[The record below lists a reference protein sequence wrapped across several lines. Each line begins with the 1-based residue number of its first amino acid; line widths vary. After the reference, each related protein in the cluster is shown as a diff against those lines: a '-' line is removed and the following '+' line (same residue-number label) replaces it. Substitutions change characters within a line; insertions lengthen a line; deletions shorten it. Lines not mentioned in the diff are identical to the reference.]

1 MKKPLLFKP
10 ASNRLL
16 VKFTVVL
23 FTALLVM
30 LQHNQVAAQ
39 YCLAPATNEAIIP
52 STTMQTTPSYNS
64 GARAFN
70 FAATAGCGYTFATCG
85 NSSAD
90 TYLRLYS
97 TGTGGTVLVTADDNC
112 GAQSSFTWTC
122 TTSGTYSVLLTNWSC
137 NALSSA
143 TAMTYVSTCSP
154 PPPAGCT
161 YSIALLDT
169 YGDGWNGGSVT
180 VNVGGTNVLVGSTL
194 ASGAGPAVFNFN
206 VFQGQAITVNY
217 TAGSWSSE
225 NYYRVYNAASGGGTQ
240 LFQSTLYSTPP
251 ASQAITNGCTIAMPA
266 CSGTPAPGATNATL
280 AAVPV
285 GGTTVLSVQT
295 TYPLATYQ
303 WQSSSSSTGPWANI
317 TGATNSTYSLTYS
330 TPTWFRCVLVCGTNT
345 GISTPLQIVTGPC
358 ISTSF
363 YGAGFGYYG
372 MINSV
377 NFNTLSHT
385 GTGALASPYYAS
397 YSPATTTT
405 TVMAGVTYNLT
416 LNTGY
421 YNAAGAWFDW
431 NNNTV
436 FETSEYV
443 SFGTNTSWTNW
454 SGTVAVS
461 VPNNAFNGQI
471 SMRVRT
477 EYAFYTLNA
486 SSACTTLTYGETKDF
501 RITVIPAPNCAG
513 TPNAGSATITAATG
527 CPNQSITTTASGLSI
542 GNGISYQWQ
551 SAPSASGPWSNITG
565 ATSLSYTTATAA
577 TTFYRMVTACLFS
590 ASSNNSNVVSF
601 TPSGGQCECGSYPAV
616 FASSTADE
624 EISNVTV
631 GTMNNSSNCS
641 TTAPGPG
648 SINSRYSNY
657 TGAVVG
663 PSVNQ
668 GDVVNFSVTQTSCGG
683 PYTNIFQIFVD
694 FNQDGDFL
702 DAGEF
707 VYNQPVSATGNHTKT
722 GSFLVPSGAT
732 LGTTRMRVVN
742 IETSP
747 TTFNYAHNGY
757 SWGETEDYCFTV
769 TLPPPCAG
777 TPTPGNTIA
786 TPNSVFAGQT
796 TVLTLQNNTSGTG
809 VTYQWQAASSATGPW
824 ANITGATSFT
834 FTATPTATTWY
845 QCIVTCTNSS
855 SSATSAPVLVNYNP
869 YCNPVYS
876 SGTLYGDLIS
886 NVAITGTTLN
896 NNSGTAAGGPYY
908 TYYSNLPAAVM
919 QAATSYQVQVTA
931 GSFSG
936 QNFAVWIDY
945 NDNFIFEASEKVGF
959 STAGT
964 TASFQTVSFNINLAC
979 TPPLGLHRMR
989 VRGVWLTA
997 GASIDPCALYGY
1009 GETEDYNVN
1018 IIAAVPFTPSFT
1030 VAPANQACTFTDY
1043 TYTTQTGMQSY
1054 TWGFPGTAGVNYNII
1069 SGGTSTSN
1077 TATVQYLTAGTQNV
1091 TLNYLNAS
1099 GCTSTGPVNTSITV
1113 QGTAQIAPLAGT
1125 QTVCA
1130 GSTVNF
1136 STTSTGGTWSSSNNA
1151 VATINPNTGLVTGV
1165 SAGTATMTYTIN
1177 NSTTWCPPSTA
1188 TRTVTVL
1195 ASPIVN
1201 AGPDVTICSNQ
1212 STNLAGSIT
1221 PATVNG
1227 SCTQNYSGG
1236 GNDCSNFFI
1245 GGISNCA
1252 PAGAIITSIT
1262 YQAVIGPYCTSW
1274 YNWILFVNGAQ
1285 ITTGCN
1291 GTFTYNG
1298 LNGQPANGQLLQL
1311 RSIDNDFYCDYVNMQ
1326 FNVTINYTIPVNF
1339 SWAAAP
1345 SLTSTT
1351 SLTPSASP
1359 MQTTTYTLSSTNSV
1373 GCTSS
1378 DQVVVNVNQSP
1389 ANAPIVAPSV
1399 LCVGNNA
1406 LVSNPVPNGTW
1417 SSSTPALMSLNGVTG
1432 DIVGM
1437 GAGTA
1442 AVSYTTTATNGCT
1455 TTTTANI
1462 AVQALPVATITS
1474 SNGTSICQGSATTL
1488 TAPTAASYAW
1498 NNGATTQSISVT
1510 AGGNYA
1516 VTITSAAGCVS
1527 NPSAP
1532 MSLTVNQPPVAT
1544 VALNGPSTFCQGGSV
1559 VLTAAGG
1566 TTYNWNNS
1574 ISAAANTITTS
1585 GTYTATVTNAA
1596 GCTATTAPIT
1606 VNVLPAPVASIS
1618 ANGPTAFCAGG
1629 SVVLSANGAGS
1640 YLWSNGSTASS
1651 VAVNTSASMTYTVT
1665 DANGCSTTTA
1675 PTVVAVTPLPVVAA
1689 IAGANTVCQGTN
1701 TNFTNASVGGVWSSS
1716 NAAVASVDATGVV
1729 SGVTGG
1735 NATISYTVT
1744 NNGCSTTEVKN
1755 ISVQT
1760 APVTSINVSGPTTFC
1775 AGGSVVLTAA
1785 AGNGFA
1791 WTNTATSQAI
1801 TVTQSGTYGVSVT
1814 NGQGCASIA
1823 TPVSITVVPF
1833 PVLDPIA
1840 GNNAVCIGATTP
1852 LSNTTTGGVWSSS
1865 NASVASVST
1874 NGTVSGVNN
1883 GSATISY
1890 TYTNATGCTSV
1901 VTKPI
1906 AVTVVPSA
1914 ATSLSG
1920 PTTFCA
1926 GNTVTITAPLADTYL
1941 WSNNATTQS
1950 ITVSTSGTYDVL
1962 VATAGCSATSTP
1974 VSVTVNALPTPI
1986 VTTNNVAI
1994 CQGTAATLTS
2004 SPAANYTWS
2013 NGASTSSINV
2023 TSAGNYSVTVTDA
2036 NGCTAT
2042 STPMAI
2048 AVSANPSVSISAA
2061 GPTTFCQGQSVV
2073 LNTNTNG
2080 SSYVWSNGAQTQSI
2094 TANTS
2099 GLYFVTVTNAAGCTA
2114 VSNEITVNAQSA
2126 FTPTITAVSP
2136 TTVCAGAFATLV
2148 ASPGATYLWSN
2159 NANTQGVNIGTN
2171 GPVTVTVTNSQ
2182 GCTGTSAPI
2191 NITVLAVPTTTI
2203 TASGATTFCEGGSV
2217 TLTAGG
2223 ANSYVWANNSTT
2235 ASQTVTTGGTYV
2247 VTGYSANGCPD
2258 LAEITVTV
2266 NEAPSADLIADGNNS
2281 LCPGET
2287 LTLSAQPGNAYN
2299 WTPSAS
2305 TAQEIAVTTP
2315 GTYSCSITSAN
2326 GCTTTSEQ
2334 VVVTAAQP
2342 TSTTLNV
2349 TALQNYVLNEIT
2361 YTQTGTYTQVLT
2373 NAAGC
2378 DSTITLNLT
2387 LTVGLDENGL
2397 VSFSVQPNPTD
2408 AIFTLKA
2415 SEALFSNYVIQDAQ
2429 GKVVSTGTLSGTST
2443 TIDIEQVARGIYFLK
2458 VAEAAEAIRI
2468 VKN

>member
-1 MKKPLLFKP
+1 MKKSLLFKP

-16 VKFTVVL
+16 VKSTVLL

-30 LQHNQVAAQ
+30 LQYNQVAAQ
-39 YCLAPATNEAIIP
+39 YCLAPATNVAISP

-112 GAQSSFTWTC
+112 GSQSSFTWTC

-137 NALSSA
+137 SALSSA
-143 TAMTYVSTCSP
+143 TAMTYVSTCAP
-154 PPPAGCT
+154 PPPSGCT

-240 LFQSTLYSTPP
+240 LFQSNLYSTPP
-251 ASQAITNGCTIAMPA
+251 ASQAITNGCTIAMPS

-317 TGATNSTYSLTYS
+317 TGATNSTYTLTYS

-405 TVMAGVTYNLT
+405 TVMSGVTYNLT

-436 FETSEYV
+436 FEATEYV

-471 SMRVRT
+471 SMRIRT
-477 EYAFYTLNA
+477 EYAGYTLGA
-486 SSACTTLTYGETKDF
+486 GSACTTLTYGETKDF

-513 TPNAGSATITAATG
+513 TPNAGSATITATTG
-527 CPNQSITTTASGLSI
+527 CPNQSITMTASGLSI

-565 ATSLSYTTATAA
+565 ASSLAYTTATTA
-577 TTFYRMVTACLFS
+577 TTFYRMVTACLYS

-601 TPSGGQCECGSYPAV
+601 TPAGGQCQCGTYPANYSNTT
-616 FASSTADE
+616 FDE
-624 EISNVTV
+624 EITNVTV
-631 GTMNNSSNCS
+631 GTMANASTCA
-641 TTAPGPG
+641 TTAPGTG
-648 SINSRYSNY
+648 SINQRYSNY
-657 TGAVVG
+657 TGFVTG

-668 GDVVNFSVTQTSCGG
+668 GDVVNFSLTQTSCGG
-683 PYTNIFQIFVD
+683 PYNNIFQIFVD

-707 VYNQPVSATGNHTKT
+707 VYNQPTAAYGNQTAT
-722 GSFLVPSGAT
+722 GSFLVPAGAT

-742 IETSP
+742 AETTA
-747 TTFNYAHNGY
+747 TTTNYAHNLY
-757 SWGETEDYCFTV
+757 YYGETEDYCFTV

-777 TPTPGNTIA
+777 TPTPGNTLASA
-786 TPNSVFAGQT
+786 TSIFAGQT
-796 TVLTLQNNTSGTG
+796 TNLSLQNNTSGTG
-809 VTYQWQAASSATGPW
+809 VTYQWQSAASATGPW
-824 ANITGATSFT
+824 TNITAATT
-834 FTATPTATTWY
+834 YNYTATPTATTWY
-845 QCIVTCTNSS
+845 QCVVTCTNAASS
-855 SSATSAPVLVNYNP
+855 TTSNPVQVLYNP
-869 YCNPVYS
+869 YCNPAYI

-919 QAATSYQVQVTA
+919 SAASSYQVQVTC
-931 GSFSG
+931 GSFPY
-936 QNFAVWIDY
+936 QAFAVWIDY
-945 NDNFIFEASEKVGF
+945 NDNNTFEASEKVGF
-959 STAGT
+959 STAYT
-964 TASFQTVSFNINLAC
+964 TYGFETVSFNINLAC

-989 VRGVWLTA
+989 VRGVYYTP
-997 GASIDPCALYGY
+997 GASIDPCATYYY

-1018 IIAAVPFTPSFT
+1018 IIAAVPFTPSYT
-1030 VAPANQACTFTDY
+1030 VTPGNQACTFTDY

-1069 SGGTSTSN
+1069 SGGTTTSN
-1077 TATVQYLTAGTQNV
+1077 TATVQYLTAGSQNV
-1091 TLNYLNAS
+1091 SLNYLNAS
-1099 GCTSTGPVNTSITV
+1099 GCTSTGPVSNTITV
-1113 QGTAQIAPLAGT
+1113 QATAQIAPLAGT

-1130 GSTVNF
+1130 GATVNF
-1136 STTSTGGTWSSSNNA
+1136 STTSTGGTWSSSNPA
-1151 VATINPNTGLVTGV
+1151 IATINPNTGVVTGV
-1165 SAGTATMTYTIN
+1165 AAGSATMTYTIL

-1195 ASPIVN
+1195 ASPVVN
-1201 AGPDVTICSNQ
+1201 AGPDVTICSGQ
-1212 STNLAGSIT
+1212 STNLSGSVT

-1245 GGISNCA
+1245 GGTSNCA

-1262 YQAVIGPYCTSW
+1262 YQAVIGPFCTSW

-1311 RSIDNDFYCDYVNMQ
+1311 RSIDNDFWCDYVNMQ

-1345 SLTSTT
+1345 SLSSVS
-1351 SLTPSASP
+1351 SLTPSATPTS
-1359 MQTTTYTLSSTNSV
+1359 TTTYTLSSTNSV
-1373 GCTSS
+1373 GCTSA
-1378 DQVVVNVNQSP
+1378 DQVVVNVNPSP
-1389 ANAPIVAPSV
+1389 ANAPVVAPAT
-1399 LCVGNNA
+1399 LCVGNNGV
-1406 LVSNPVPNGTW
+1406 VSNPVPNGTW
-1417 SSSTPALMSLNGVTG
+1417 ATSTPSVLSLNPITG
-1432 DIVGM
+1432 DIVGVSS
-1437 GAGTA
+1437 GTGT
-1442 AVSYTTTATNGCT
+1442 VSYTTTAINGCT

-1462 AVQALPVATITS
+1462 AVQALPVATIAS

-1488 TAPTAASYAW
+1488 TAPTAAAYAW
-1498 NNGATTQSISVT
+1498 NNGATTQSIAAT
-1510 AGGNYA
+1510 AGGNYS
-1516 VTITSAAGCVS
+1516 VIVTSAAGCVS

-1532 MSLTVNQPPVAT
+1532 LALTVNQPPVAN
-1544 VALNGPSTFCQGGSV
+1544 VALNGPASFCQGGAV
-1559 VLTAAGG
+1559 VLTASGG
-1566 TTYNWNNS
+1566 TSYNWNNS
-1574 ISAAANTITTS
+1574 VIGATNTISTS

-1596 GCTATTAPIT
+1596 GCSAVSSPIT
-1606 VNVLPAPVASIS
+1606 VNVLPAPAASIT
-1618 ANGPTAFCAGG
+1618 ANGPVAFCEG
-1629 SVVLSANGAGS
+1629 SNVVLSANGSGTYA
-1640 YLWSNGSTASS
+1640 WSNGSTASS
-1651 VAVNTSASMTYTVT
+1651 IAVNNSGSFNYTVT
-1665 DANGCSTTTA
+1665 GANGCTTTTT
-1675 PTVVAVTPLPVVAA
+1675 PTIVSVTPLPVVAA
-1689 IAGANTVCQGTN
+1689 IAGANTVCQGSN
-1701 TNFTNASVGGVWSSS
+1701 TLFTNATTGGAWSSS
-1716 NAAVASVDATGVV
+1716 NTAIAAVDATGDI
-1729 SGVTGG
+1729 SGVSGG

-1744 NNGCSTTEVKN
+1744 NNGCSTTQTKN

-1760 APVTSINVSGPTTFC
+1760 APATSISVSGPTTFC

-1791 WTNTATSQAI
+1791 WTNSSTAQSI

-1823 TPVSITVVPF
+1823 ALVTIDVVAF

-1840 GNNAVCIGATTP
+1840 GNNSVCIGATTP

-1865 NASVASVST
+1865 NTGVASVST

-1890 TYTNATGCTSV
+1890 TYTNATGCTAV

-1906 AVTVVPSA
+1906 AVNVVPLA
-1914 ATSLSG
+1914 VTSING
-1920 PTTFCA
+1920 PTTFCT
-1926 GNTVTITAPLADTYL
+1926 GNTVTITAPTADSYV
-1941 WSNNATTQS
+1941 WSNNDTTQS
-1950 ITVSTSGTYDVL
+1950 ITVSTSGTYDV
-1962 VATAGCSATSTP
+1962 AITTAGCSATSAP
-1974 VSVTVNALPTPI
+1974 VAVVVNALPTPI

-1994 CQGTAATLTS
+1994 CQGTAATLSAT
-2004 SPAANYTWS
+2004 PAAAYAWS
-2013 NGASTSSINV
+2013 NGATTPSINV
-2023 TSAGNYSVTVTDA
+2023 TSAGNYTVSVTDA
-2036 NGCTAT
+2036 NGCSAT
-2042 STPMAI
+2042 SAPLAI
-2048 AVSANPSVSISAA
+2048 AVSAAPSVSIAAA
-2061 GPTTFCQGQSVV
+2061 GPITFCQGQSVV
-2073 LNTNTNG
+2073 MNTNTNG
-2080 SSYVWSNGAQTQSI
+2080 TSFAWSNGATTPSI
-2094 TANTS
+2094 TANAS
-2099 GLYFVTVTNAAGCTA
+2099 GLYFVTVTNAAGCSA
-2114 VSNEITVNAQSA
+2114 VSNEITVNAQAS
-2126 FTPTITAVSP
+2126 FVPTITAAST
-2136 TTVCAGAFATLV
+2136 TTVCSGAFATLV
-2148 ASPGATYLWSN
+2148 ASSGASYVWSN
-2159 NANTQGVNIGTN
+2159 GQTTQGVNVGSN
-2171 GPVTVTVTNSQ
+2171 GPITVTVTNSL
-2182 GCTGTSAPI
+2182 GCSGTSAPM
-2191 NITVLAVPTTTI
+2191 NVTVLPVPTTTI
-2203 TASGATTFCEGGSV
+2203 TASGPLTFCEGGSV

-2223 ANSYVWANNSTT
+2223 ANAYIWANNSTST
-2235 ASQTVTTGGTYV
+2235 TQTVSTPGTYV

-2258 LAEITVTV
+2258 LAEVTVVV
-2266 NEAPSADLIADGNNS
+2266 NEAPAADLILDGNTS

-2287 LTLSAQPGNAYN
+2287 LTISAQPGNTYN
-2299 WTPSAS
+2299 WTTGSS
-2305 TAQEIAVTTP
+2305 AQEISVTTP
-2315 GTYSCSITSAN
+2315 GTYSCVLTSAN
-2326 GCTTTSEQ
+2326 GCTTNAEQ
-2334 VVVTAAQP
+2334 IVVTAAQA
-2342 TSTTLNV
+2342 TATTLNV
-2349 TALQNYVLNEIT
+2349 TALENYVLNEII
-2361 YTQTGTYTQVLT
+2361 YTQSGTYTQVLT

-2387 LTVGLDENGL
+2387 LTVGLDENGF

-2415 SEALFSNYVIQDAQ
+2415 SAALYSNYVVQDAQ
-2429 GKVVSTGTLSGTST
+2429 GKVVATGTLNGTST
-2443 TIDIEQVARGIYFLK
+2443 TIDIDQVARGIYFLK

>member
-1 MKKPLLFKP
+1 MKKPLLKKP
-10 ASNRLL
+10 L
-16 VKFTVVL
+16 K
-23 FTALLVM
+23 
-30 LQHNQVAAQ
+30 
-39 YCLAPATNEAIIP
+39 AI
-52 STTMQTTPSYNS
+52 
-64 GARAFN
+64 
-70 FAATAGCGYTFATCG
+70 
-85 NSSAD
+85 
-90 TYLRLYS
+90 
-97 TGTGGTVLVTADDNC
+97 
-112 GAQSSFTWTC
+112 SSFTMGSVFVIAFLLTSFGSGFAQIATQSFNFNNAATGTQGWTGSFSRFTGTSAC
-122 TTSGTYSVLLTNWSC
+122 SGGAALRYNLYSFAPTATLVSPSLGTSNGGLVTLSYQYKANNWSANTAGTNPWGNFTVQYGSSAAGPWTTVATVNNETQSGSCITKTHSFVVPVGTTFIRYNCTWTSGDYFLNFDEINISQAAVSACSGTPNTGTTSISANNGCAGASVTLNSSGLSSGNGILYQWQQSINGGTTWTNIPGATSTSATVTPAATTLYRIVTTCANSFISSNSSTVTYSVN
-137 NALSSA
+137 
-143 TAMTYVSTCSP
+143 TCS
-154 PPPAGCT
+154 G
-161 YSIALLDT
+161 SITMTDSW
-169 YGDGWNGGSVT
+169 GDGWNGAVMTLNVNGS
-180 VNVGGTNVLVGSTL
+180 
-194 ASGAGPAVFNFN
+194 P
-206 VFQGQAITVNY
+206 FQTF
-217 TAGSWSSE
+217 SL
-225 NYYRVYNAASGGGTQ
+225 GGGTSQ
-240 LFQSTLYSTPP
+240 TVSFCLPQASTYSLFY
-251 ASQAITNGCTIAMPA
+251 TNGGAYPTEVGVSLTINGTQVYAVGFGGATVNTTLVSGNA
-266 CSGTPAPGATNATL
+266 CPPVCAGVPNNGTAGVSASTACVGSSIVLSGTGLTASTGI
-280 AAVPV
+280 
-285 GGTTVLSVQT
+285 
-295 TYPLATYQ
+295 TYQ
-303 WQSSSSSTGPWANI
+303 WQSGPSATGPWANI
-317 TGATNSTYSLTYS
+317 VGATGQNAT
-330 TPTWFRCVLVCGTNT
+330 
-345 GISTPLQIVTGPC
+345 IS
-358 ISTSF
+358 
-363 YGAGFGYYG
+363 
-372 MINSV
+372 
-377 NFNTLSHT
+377 
-385 GTGALASPYYAS
+385 ALA
-397 YSPATTTT
+397 
-405 TVMAGVTYNLT
+405 G
-416 LNTGY
+416 
-421 YNAAGAWFDW
+421 
-431 NNNTV
+431 
-436 FETSEYV
+436 
-443 SFGTNTSWTNW
+443 
-454 SGTVAVS
+454 
-461 VPNNAFNGQI
+461 
-471 SMRVRT
+471 
-477 EYAFYTLNA
+477 
-486 SSACTTLTYGETKDF
+486 
-501 RITVIPAPNCAG
+501 
-513 TPNAGSATITAATG
+513 
-527 CPNQSITTTASGLSI
+527 
-542 GNGISYQWQ
+542 
-551 SAPSASGPWSNITG
+551 
-565 ATSLSYTTATAA
+565 
-577 TTFYRMVTACLFS
+577 TTFYRIVSTCTFS
-590 ASSNNSNVVSF
+590 ASAANSNAIAVNGVACSSLNVPQSNFNFNPCGNNTFLYDNGGSGGNYADNSNGYTVIENTGTSILTLSGTFSGIETCCDYLRIYNGIGTGGTLLNSYIGTGNIVSF
-601 TPSGGQCECGSYPAV
+601 TS
-616 FASSTADE
+616 
-624 EISNVTV
+624 
-631 GTMNNSSNCS
+631 
-641 TTAPGPG
+641 APGQTITVQFYSDG
-648 SINSRYSNY
+648 SV
-657 TGAVVG
+657 TGAGFSLTANYVG
-663 PSVNQ
+663 GLCLQCSGTPS
-668 GDVVNFSVTQTSCGG
+668 
-683 PYTNIFQIFVD
+683 P
-694 FNQDGDFL
+694 
-702 DAGEF
+702 
-707 VYNQPVSATGNHTKT
+707 
-722 GSFLVPSGAT
+722 GAT
-732 LGTTRMRVVN
+732 V
-742 IETSP
+742 
-747 TTFNYAHNGY
+747 
-757 SWGETEDYCFTV
+757 
-769 TLPPPCAG
+769 
-777 TPTPGNTIA
+777 A

-796 TVLTLQNNTSGTG
+796 TNLSFQNIPSGAG
-809 VTYQWQAASSATGPW
+809 ITYQWQSAPSATGPW
-824 ANITGATSFT
+824 TNIIGGTTLNYT
-834 FTATPTATTWY
+834 VTPTATTWY
-845 QCIVTCTNSS
+845 QCIVTCTNTASTTIS
-855 SSATSAPVLVNYNP
+855 TPVQVLYNP
-869 YCNPVYS
+869 YCNPAYS
-876 SGTLYGDLIS
+876 FGISSGDLIS

-896 NNSGTAAGGPYY
+896 NNSGTATNGPAY
-908 TYYSNLPAAVM
+908 TYYSGLAPAIM

-931 GSFSG
+931 GSFSN

-959 STAGT
+959 STAAT
-964 TASFQTVSFNINLAC
+964 TASFQTISFQINLAC

-989 VRGVWLTA
+989 VRGVYATA
-997 GASIDPCALYGY
+997 GSVIDPCALYAW

-1043 TYTTQTGMQSY
+1043 TYTTQPGMQSY

-1130 GSTVNF
+1130 GSTVSF

-1165 SAGTATMTYTIN
+1165 SDGTATMTYTIN

-1188 TRTVTVL
+1188 TRTITVN

-1212 STNLAGSIT
+1212 STNLAGSVT

-1227 SCTQNYSGG
+1227 SCNLSYTGS

-1245 GGISNCA
+1245 GGLSNCA
-1252 PAGAIITSIT
+1252 PAGAIITSIS
-1262 YQAVIGPYCTSW
+1262 YQALIGVNCTSW
-1274 YNWILFVNGAQ
+1274 YNWQLYVNGAMV
-1285 ITTGCN
+1285 TTGCD
-1291 GTFTYNG
+1291 GTYTYNG
-1298 LNGQPANGQLLQL
+1298 LNGQPANGQLIQL
-1311 RSIDNDFYCDYVNMQ
+1311 RSVDNDVYCDFVNMTL
-1326 FNVTINYTIPVNF
+1326 NLTINYTIPVNF
-1339 SWAAAP
+1339 NWAAAP

-1359 MQTTTYTLSSTNSV
+1359 MQTTTYTLSSTNSL

-1406 LVSNPVPNGTW
+1406 VVSNPVPNGTW

-1462 AVQALPVATITS
+1462 AVQALPVATIAS

-1544 VALNGPSTFCQGGSV
+1544 VALNGPATFCQGGSV

-1606 VNVLPAPVASIS
+1606 VNVLPAPAANIS

-1651 VAVNTSASMTYTVT
+1651 VAVNTSASLTYTVT

-1675 PTVVAVTPLPVVAA
+1675 PTVVAVTQLPVVAA

-1701 TNFTNASVGGVWSSS
+1701 TNFTNASTGGVWSSS
-1716 NAAVASVDATGVV
+1716 NASVASVDATGVV

-1760 APVTSINVSGPTTFC
+1760 APVTSISVSGPTTFC

-1823 TPVSITVVPF
+1823 APVSITVVPF

-1840 GNNAVCIGATTP
+1840 GNNSVCIGATTP

-1865 NASVASVST
+1865 NAGVAAVST

-1890 TYTNATGCTSV
+1890 TYTNASGCTSV

-1906 AVTVVPSA
+1906 AVNVIPSA
-1914 ATSLSG
+1914 ATSISG

-1926 GNTVTITAPLADTYL
+1926 GNSVTITAPLADTYL

-1950 ITVSTSGTYDVL
+1950 ITVSTSGSYDVL
-1962 VATAGCSATSTP
+1962 VATAGCSATSAP

-2004 SPAANYTWS
+2004 SPAANYAWS
-2013 NGASTSSINV
+2013 NGSTAASISV

-2042 STPMAI
+2042 STPLAI
-2048 AVSANPSVSISAA
+2048 AVSANPSVSIAAA

-2080 SSYVWSNGAQTQSI
+2080 SSFVWSNGAQTPSI

-2114 VSNEITVNAQSA
+2114 VSNEITVNAQA
-2126 FTPTITAVSP
+2126 TFTPTITAVSP

-2148 ASPGATYLWSN
+2148 ASPGATYQWSN

-2171 GPVTVTVTNSQ
+2171 GPVSVTVTNSQ

-2203 TASGATTFCEGGSV
+2203 TASGATSFCEGGSV

-2223 ANSYVWANNSTT
+2223 ANSYVWANNSTV

-2247 VTGYSANGCPD
+2247 VTGYSTNGCPD

-2266 NEAPSADLIADGNNS
+2266 NEAPSADLITDGNNS

-2287 LTLSAQPGNAYN
+2287 LTLSAQPGNTYN

-2361 YTQTGTYTQVLT
+2361 YTQSGTYTQVLT

-2429 GKVVSTGTLSGTST
+2429 GKVVSTGTLTGTST

-2458 VAEAAEAIRI
+2458 VAETAEAIRI

>member
-1 MKKPLLFKP
+1 MKKPLLIH
-10 ASNRLL
+10 L
-16 VKFTVVL
+16 VSSRFLMNFSVVL
-23 FTALLVM
+23 LTVLSVFI
-30 LQHNQVAAQ
+30 QQNQVQAQ
-39 YCLAPATNEAIIP
+39 YCLAPTTNIAITP
-52 STTMQTTPSYNS
+52 TTTVQTTPSYNS

-70 FAATAGCGYTFATCG
+70 FAATAGCGYTFATCN
-85 NSSAD
+85 NSTAD

-112 GAQSSFTWTC
+112 GSGQSSFTWTC
-122 TTSGTYSVLLTNWSC
+122 TTSGTYSVLLTNYSC
-137 NALSSA
+137 NALTSA
-143 TAMTYVSTCSP
+143 TAMTYSSTCVATP
-154 PPPAGCT
+154 PTSSGCT

-169 YGDGWNGGSVT
+169 YGDGWNGGAVT
-180 VNVGGTNVLVGSTL
+180 VNVGGTNVLTGSTL
-194 ASGAGPAVFNFN
+194 ASGLGPAVFNFT
-206 VFQGQAITVNY
+206 VYQGQAITVNY

-225 NYYRVYNAASGGGTQ
+225 NYYRVYNAANAGGTQ
-240 LFQSTLYSTPP
+240 IFQSTQYATPP
-251 ASQAITNGCTIAMPA
+251 ASQAITNGCTSAMPA
-266 CSGTPAPGATNATL
+266 CTGTPTPGNTNATYT
-280 AAVPV
+280 AVPV
-285 GGTTVLSVQT
+285 GGTTVLSVQS

-303 WQSSSSSTGPWANI
+303 WQSSASSTGPWANI
-317 TGATNSTYSLTYS
+317 TGATNSTYTLTYS
-330 TPTWFRCVLVCGTNT
+330 TPTWYRCVLVCGTNT
-345 GISTPLQIVTGPC
+345 GISNPLQIVTGPC
-358 ISTSF
+358 ISTSY

-385 GTGALASPYYAS
+385 GTGALASPYYTAYPAS
-397 YSPATTTT
+397 ATTT

-431 NNNTV
+431 NNNAI
-436 FETSEYV
+436 FETTEYV
-443 SFGTNTSWTNW
+443 SFGSNTSWTMW
-454 SGTVAVS
+454 SGTVAVT
-461 VPNNAFNGQI
+461 VPNNAFSGQI
-471 SMRVRT
+471 AMRVRT
-477 EYAFYTLNA
+477 EYAGYTLG
-486 SSACTTLTYGETKDF
+486 SGSACTTLTYGETKDF
-501 RITVIPAPNCAG
+501 RITVIPAPNCTG
-513 TPNAGSATITAATG
+513 TPNAGTSTITAATG
-527 CPNQSITTTASGLSI
+527 CPNQSITMTASGLSI

-551 SAPSASGPWSNITG
+551 SAPSATGPWSNITG
-565 ATSLSYTTATAA
+565 ATSISYTTATAS
-577 TTFYRMVTACLFS
+577 TTFYRMVTACLYS
-590 ASSNNSNVVSF
+590 ASSNQSNVVSF
-601 TPSGGQCECGSYPAV
+601 TPTGGQCQCGSYPANY
-616 FASSTADE
+616 SSTTYDE
-624 EISNVTV
+624 EITNVTV
-631 GTMNNSSNCS
+631 GTMTNASTCA
-641 TTAPGPG
+641 TTAPGTG
-648 SINSRYSNY
+648 SINQRYSNY
-657 TGAVVG
+657 TGFVTG

-683 PYTNIFQIFVD
+683 AYNNIFQIFVD

-707 VYNQPVSATGNHTKT
+707 VYNQPTAAYGNQTAT
-722 GSFLVPSGAT
+722 GSFLVPAGAT

-742 IETSP
+742 AETTA
-747 TTFNYAHNGY
+747 TTTNYAHNLY
-757 SWGETEDYCFTV
+757 SYGETEDYCFTV

-777 TPTPGNTIA
+777 TPTPGNTLASA
-786 TPNSVFAGQT
+786 TSIFAGQT
-796 TVLTLQNNTSGTG
+796 TNLSLQNNTSGTG
-809 VTYQWQAASSATGPW
+809 VTYQWQSAASSTGPW
-824 ANITGATSFT
+824 TNITGATT
-834 FTATPTATTWY
+834 YNYTATPTATTWY
-845 QCIVTCTNSS
+845 QCVVTCTNSS
-855 SSATSAPVLVNYNP
+855 SSATSAPVQILYNP
-869 YCNPVYS
+869 YCNPAYI

-896 NNSGTAAGGPYY
+896 NNSGTAAGGPSY

-919 QAATSYQVQVTA
+919 QAATSYQVQVTC
-931 GSFSG
+931 GSYAY
-936 QNFAVWIDY
+936 QAFAVWIDY
-945 NDNFIFEASEKVGF
+945 NDNYTFEASEKVGF
-959 STAGT
+959 STAYT
-964 TASFQTVSFNINLAC
+964 TYGFETVSFNINLAC

-989 VRGVWLTA
+989 VRGVYYTP
-997 GASIDPCALYGY
+997 GASIDPCATYYY

-1018 IIAAVPFTPSFT
+1018 IIAAVPFTPSYT
-1030 VAPANQACTFTDY
+1030 VAPNNQACTFTDY
-1043 TYTTQTGMQSY
+1043 TYTTQAGMQSY

-1077 TATVQYLTAGTQNV
+1077 TATVQYLTAGNQAV
-1091 TLNYLNAS
+1091 SLNYLNAS
-1099 GCTSTGPVNTSITV
+1099 GCASTGPVSNTITV
-1113 QGTAQIAPLAGT
+1113 QATALIAPLAGT

-1130 GSTVNF
+1130 GATVNF

-1151 VATINPNTGLVTGV
+1151 VATINPNTGVVTGV
-1165 SAGTATMTYTIN
+1165 SAGTATMTYNVTN
-1177 NSTTWCPPSTA
+1177 PTTWCPPSTA

-1195 ASPIVN
+1195 PSPIVN
-1201 AGPDVTICSNQ
+1201 AGNDVTICSSQTSNMNATVNFNTSCSHTITLWDSYGDGWNGCNVTVSVAGVPVLSNITLASGLGPVSYTFTASNGAPIQ
-1212 STNLAGSIT
+1212 VTFGAGSWIYEPYYTITNGAGTNLVTNWYPGSSGTWNGTASGCPSIT
-1221 PATVNG
+1221 PVWSPAAG
-1227 SCTQNYSGG
+1227 L
-1236 GNDCSNFFI
+1236 SNT
-1245 GGISNCA
+1245 GI
-1252 PAGAIITSIT
+1252 
-1262 YQAVIGPYCTSW
+1262 
-1274 YNWILFVNGAQ
+1274 
-1285 ITTGCN
+1285 
-1291 GTFTYNG
+1291 
-1298 LNGQPANGQLLQL
+1298 LN
-1311 RSIDNDFYCDYVNMQ
+1311 
-1326 FNVTINYTIPVNF
+1326 PV
-1339 SWAAAP
+1339 
-1345 SLTSTT
+1345 
-1351 SLTPSASP
+1351 ASP
-1359 MQTTTYTLSSTNSV
+1359 TATTTYTVSATGTNGCV
-1373 GCTSS
+1373 GS
-1378 DQVVVNVNQSP
+1378 DQVIVNVNQSP

-1406 LVSNPVPNGTW
+1406 VVSNPVPNGTW
-1417 SSSTPALMSLNGVTG
+1417 SSSTPSLMSLNGATG

-1488 TAPTAASYAW
+1488 TAPAAASYAW

-1532 MSLTVNQPPVAT
+1532 TTLTVNQPPVAT
-1544 VALNGPSTFCQGGSV
+1544 VALNGPATFCQGGSV

-1606 VNVLPAPVASIS
+1606 VNVLPAPAASIS

-1651 VAVNTSASMTYTVT
+1651 VAVNASASLSYTVT
-1665 DANGCSTTTA
+1665 DANGCSTTTV
-1675 PTVVAVTPLPVVAA
+1675 PTVVSVTPLPVVAA

-1701 TNFTNASVGGVWSSS
+1701 TNFTNASTGGVWSSS
-1716 NAAVASVDATGVV
+1716 NAAVASVDAAGVV

-1755 ISVQT
+1755 ISVQI
-1760 APVTSINVSGPTTFC
+1760 APVTSISVSGPTTFC

-1785 AGNGFA
+1785 AGSGYN
-1791 WTNTATSQAI
+1791 WTNSATAQSI
-1801 TVTQSGTYGVSVT
+1801 TVTNSGTYGVSVT

-1823 TPVSITVVPF
+1823 APVNITVVPF

-1865 NASVASVST
+1865 NAGIAAVST
-1874 NGTVSGVNN
+1874 NGTVSGLNN
-1883 GSATISY
+1883 GTATISY

-1906 AVTVVPSA
+1906 AVNLIPSA
-1914 ATSLSG
+1914 ATSISG
-1920 PTTFCA
+1920 PITFCA
-1926 GNTVTITAPLADTYL
+1926 GNTVTITAPLADAYL
-1941 WSNNATTQS
+1941 WSNNDTTQS
-1950 ITVSTSGTYDVL
+1950 ITVSTSGTYNVL
-1962 VATAGCSATSTP
+1962 VATAGCSATSAP
-1974 VSVTVNALPTPI
+1974 VLVTVNALPTPI

-1994 CQGTAATLTS
+1994 CQGSSATLTS
-2004 SPAANYTWS
+2004 SPAANYAWS
-2013 NGASTSSINV
+2013 NGSSAASINV

-2042 STPMAI
+2042 STPLAI
-2048 AVSANPSVSISAA
+2048 AVSANPSVSIAAA

-2080 SSYVWSNGAQTQSI
+2080 SSYVWSNGAQTPSI

-2099 GLYFVTVTNAAGCTA
+2099 GLYFVTVTNAAGCSS

-2126 FTPTITAVSP
+2126 FTPTISAVSP
-2136 TTVCAGAFATLV
+2136 TTVCAGAYATLV

-2159 NANTQGVNIGTN
+2159 NATTQGVNIGTN
-2171 GPVTVTVTNSQ
+2171 GPVTVTVTNSL

-2191 NITVLAVPTTTI
+2191 NITVLDVPTTTI

-2223 ANSYVWANNSTT
+2223 ANSYVWANNAT
-2235 ASQTVTTGGTYV
+2235 ATSQTVTTGGTYV

-2287 LTLSAQPGNAYN
+2287 LTLSAQPGNTYS

-2315 GTYSCSITSAN
+2315 GTYSCAITSAN
-2326 GCTTTSEQ
+2326 GCTTASEQ

-2342 TSTTLNV
+2342 TSTTLNIV
-2349 TALQNYVLNEIT
+2349 DLQSYVLNEIT
-2361 YTQTGTYTQVLT
+2361 YTQSGTYTQVLT

-2443 TIDIEQVARGIYFLK
+2443 TINIDQVARGIYFLK